1 MKKGKLILIPTIIG
15 ENTAKENLP
24 SIIYDTI
31 KNTNIYI
38 VENIRSARRFI
49 KNIYKEKDIEN
60 TTFYA
65 YGKHDSIDLEQDL
78 LIHILAGKN
87 VGLISEAG
95 VPSVADPGSKIVE
108 YAHNYNIRVI
118 PLVGPSSILLA
129 LMASGMNGQN
139 FAFNGYLPIESKERT
154 NKIKQLEKLANLRNQ
169 TQIFMETPYRNNK
182 LLEVILKT
190 CRSQTRLCIASN
202 ITTDHESILTKTIL
216 EWKTIKIN
224 INKQPSIF
232 LLS

>member
-1 MKKGKLILIPTIIG
+1 MIKGKLILIPTVIG
-15 ENTAKENLP
+15 ENTEKQNIP
-24 SIIYDTI
+24 PIIFNTI
-31 KNTNIYI
+31 KKTNIFI

-49 KNIYKEKDIEN
+49 KKIYPAKDIEQ
-60 TTFYA
+60 TMFYA
-65 YGKHDSIDLEQDL
+65 YGKHDSIDYEQDL
-78 LIHILAGKN
+78 LLHILAGED

-95 VPSVADPGSKIVE
+95 TPSVADPGSKIVE
-108 YAHNYNIRVI
+108 YAHNFNIIVT

-139 FAFNGYLPIESKERT
+139 FAFNGYLAIESKERI
-154 NKIKQLEKLANLRNQ
+154 NKIKQLEKLAHTQKQ
-169 TQIFMETPYRNNK
+169 TQIFMETPYRNNQ

-190 CRSQTRLCIASN
+190 CRPQSRLCIASN
-202 ITTDHESILTKTIL
+202 ITTEKESILTKTIS

-232 LLS
+232 LLY

>member
-1 MKKGKLILIPTIIG
+1 MTKGKLILIPTVIG
-15 ENTAKENLP
+15 ENTAQETLP
-24 SIIYDTI
+24 SIIIDTI
-31 KNTNIYI
+31 KNTDIYI

-49 KNIYKEKDIEN
+49 KKIYAKKNIEETI
-60 TTFYA
+60 FYA
-65 YGKHDSIDLEQDL
+65 YGKYDSIDYEQDL
-78 LIHILAGKN
+78 LLHILAGED

-108 YAHNYNIRVI
+108 YAHNFNITVT

-139 FAFNGYLPIESKERT
+139 FAFNGYLPIESKERA
-154 NKIKQLEKLANLRNQ
+154 NKVKQLEKLAHTQKQ
-169 TQIFMETPYRNNK
+169 TQIFMETPYRNNQ

-190 CRSQTRLCIASN
+190 CRSQSKLCIASN
-202 ITTDHESILTKTIL
+202 ITTDKESILTKTIS
-216 EWKTIKIN
+216 EWKTIKTD

>member
-78 LIHILAGKN
+78 LIHILAGKD

>member
-1 MKKGKLILIPTIIG
+1 MIKGKLILIPTVIG
-15 ENTAKENLP
+15 ENTEKQNIP
-24 SIIYDTI
+24 PIIFDTI
-31 KNTNIYI
+31 KKTNIFI

-49 KNIYKEKDIEN
+49 KKIYPAKDIEK
-60 TTFYA
+60 TMFYA
-65 YGKHDSIDLEQDL
+65 YGKHDSIDYEQDL
-78 LIHILAGKN
+78 LLHILAGED

-108 YAHNYNIRVI
+108 YAHNFNIIVT

-139 FAFNGYLPIESKERT
+139 FAFNGYLAIESKERI
-154 NKIKQLEKLANLRNQ
+154 NKIKQLEKLAHTQKQ
-169 TQIFMETPYRNNK
+169 TQIFMETPYRNNQ

-190 CRSQTRLCIASN
+190 CRPQSRLCIASN
-202 ITTDHESILTKTIL
+202 ITTEKESILTKTIS

-224 INKQPSIF
+224 TNKQPSIF
-232 LLS
+232 LLY

>member
-1 MKKGKLILIPTIIG
+1 MIKGKLILIPTVIG
-15 ENTAKENLP
+15 ENTEKQNIP
-24 SIIYDTI
+24 PIIFDTI
-31 KNTNIYI
+31 KKTNIFI

-49 KNIYKEKDIEN
+49 KKIYPAKDIEK
-60 TTFYA
+60 TMFYA
-65 YGKHDSIDLEQDL
+65 YGKHDSIDYEQDL
-78 LIHILAGKN
+78 LLHILAGED

-108 YAHNYNIRVI
+108 YAHNFNIIVT

-139 FAFNGYLPIESKERT
+139 FAFNGYLPIESKERI
-154 NKIKQLEKLANLRNQ
+154 NKIKQLEKLAHTQKQ
-169 TQIFMETPYRNNK
+169 TQIFMETPYRNNQ

-190 CRSQTRLCIASN
+190 CRSQSKLCIASN
-202 ITTDHESILTKTIL
+202 ITTDKESILTKTIS
-216 EWKTIKIN
+216 EWKTIKTD

>member
-1 MKKGKLILIPTIIG
+1 MTKGKLILIPTVIG
-15 ENTAKENLP
+15 ENTAKETLP
-24 SIIYDTI
+24 SIIIDTI
-31 KNTNIYI
+31 KNTDIYI

-49 KNIYKEKDIEN
+49 KKIYAKKNIEETI
-60 TTFYA
+60 FYA
-65 YGKHDSIDLEQDL
+65 YGKYDSIDYEQDL
-78 LIHILAGKN
+78 LLHILAGED

-108 YAHNYNIRVI
+108 YAHNFNITVK

-139 FAFNGYLPIESKERT
+139 FAFNGYLPIESKERA
-154 NKIKQLEKLANLRNQ
+154 NKVKQLEKLAHTQKQ
-169 TQIFMETPYRNNK
+169 TQIFMETPYRNNQ

-190 CRSQTRLCIASN
+190 CRSQSKLCIASN
-202 ITTDHESILTKTIL
+202 ITTDKESILTKTIS
-216 EWKTIKIN
+216 EWKTIKID

>member
-1 MKKGKLILIPTIIG
+1 MIKGKLILIPTVIG
-15 ENTAKENLP
+15 ENTEKQNIP
-24 SIIYDTI
+24 PIIFNTI
-31 KNTNIYI
+31 KKTNIFI

-49 KNIYKEKDIEN
+49 KKIYPEKDIEQ
-60 TTFYA
+60 TMFYA
-65 YGKHDSIDLEQDL
+65 YGKHDSIDYEQDL
-78 LIHILAGKN
+78 LLHILAGED

-95 VPSVADPGSKIVE
+95 TPSVADPGSKIVE
-108 YAHNYNIRVI
+108 YAHNFNIIVT

-139 FAFNGYLPIESKERT
+139 FAFNGYLAIESKERI
-154 NKIKQLEKLANLRNQ
+154 NKIKQLEKLAHTQKQ
-169 TQIFMETPYRNNK
+169 TQIFMETPYRNNQ

-190 CRSQTRLCIASN
+190 CRPQSRLCIASN
-202 ITTDHESILTKTIL
+202 ITTEKESILTKTIS

-232 LLS
+232 LLY

>member
-1 MKKGKLILIPTIIG
+1 MIKGKLILIPTVIG
-15 ENTAKENLP
+15 ENTEKQNIP
-24 SIIYDTI
+24 PIIFDTI
-31 KNTNIYI
+31 KKTNIFI

-49 KNIYKEKDIEN
+49 KKIYPAKDIEK
-60 TTFYA
+60 TMFYA
-65 YGKHDSIDLEQDL
+65 YGKHDSIDYEQDL
-78 LIHILAGKN
+78 LLHILAGED

-108 YAHNYNIRVI
+108 YAHNFNIIVT

-139 FAFNGYLPIESKERT
+139 FAFNGYLPIESKERI
-154 NKIKQLEKLANLRNQ
+154 NKIKQLEKLAHTQKQ
-169 TQIFMETPYRNNK
+169 TQIFMETPYRNNQ

-190 CRSQTRLCIASN
+190 CRPQSRLCIASN
-202 ITTDHESILTKTIL
+202 ITTEKESILTKTIS

-224 INKQPSIF
+224 TNKQPSIF
-232 LLS
+232 LLY

>member
-15 ENTAKENLP
+15 ENTAKETLP

-60 TTFYA
+60 TTFYS

-78 LIHILAGKN
+78 LIHILAGKD

>member
-1 MKKGKLILIPTIIG
+1 MTKGKLILIPTVIG
-15 ENTAKENLP
+15 ENTAKETLP
-24 SIIYDTI
+24 SIILDTI
-31 KNTNIYI
+31 KNTDIYI

-49 KNIYKEKDIEN
+49 KKIYAKKNIEETI
-60 TTFYA
+60 FYA
-65 YGKHDSIDLEQDL
+65 YGKYDSIDYEKDL
-78 LIHILAGKN
+78 LLHILAGED

-108 YAHNYNIRVI
+108 YAHNFNITVT

-139 FAFNGYLPIESKERT
+139 FAFNGYLPIESKERA
-154 NKIKQLEKLANLRNQ
+154 NKVKQLEKLAHTQKQ
-169 TQIFMETPYRNNK
+169 TQIFMETPYRNNQ

-190 CRSQTRLCIASN
+190 CRSQSKLCIASN
-202 ITTDHESILTKTIL
+202 ITTDKESILTKTMS
-216 EWKTIKIN
+216 EWKTIKTD

>member
-139 FAFNGYLPIESKERT
+139 FAFNGYLPIKSKERT

>member
-1 MKKGKLILIPTIIG
+1 MTKGKLILIPTVIG
-15 ENTAKENLP
+15 ENTAKETLP
-24 SIIYDTI
+24 SIIIDTI
-31 KNTNIYI
+31 KNTDIYI

-49 KNIYKEKDIEN
+49 KKIYAKKNIEETI
-60 TTFYA
+60 FYA
-65 YGKHDSIDLEQDL
+65 YGKYDSIDYEKDL
-78 LIHILAGKN
+78 LLHILAGED

-108 YAHNYNIRVI
+108 YAHNFNITVT

-139 FAFNGYLPIESKERT
+139 FAFNGYLPIESKERA
-154 NKIKQLEKLANLRNQ
+154 NKVKQLEKLAHTQKQ
-169 TQIFMETPYRNNK
+169 TQIFMETPYRNNQ

-190 CRSQTRLCIASN
+190 CRSQSKLCIASN
-202 ITTDHESILTKTIL
+202 ITTDKESILTKTIS
-216 EWKTIKIN
+216 EWKTIKID

>member
-1 MKKGKLILIPTIIG
+1 MTKGKLILIPTVIG
-15 ENTAKENLP
+15 ENTAQDTLP
-24 SIIYDTI
+24 SVIFDTI
-31 KNTNIYI
+31 KHTNIYI

-49 KNIYKEKDIEN
+49 KKIYAEKNIEETI
-60 TTFYA
+60 FYA
-65 YGKHDSIDLEQDL
+65 YGKHDSINYEQDL
-78 LIHILAGKN
+78 LLHILAGED

-108 YAHNYNIRVI
+108 YAHNFNITVT

-139 FAFNGYLPIESKERT
+139 FAFNGYLPIESKERA
-154 NKIKQLEKLANLRNQ
+154 NKVKQLEKLAHTHKQ
-169 TQIFMETPYRNNK
+169 TQIFMETPYRNNQ

-190 CRSQTRLCIASN
+190 CRSQSKLCIASN
-202 ITTDHESILTKTIL
+202 ITTDKESILTKTIS
-216 EWKTIKIN
+216 EWKTIKID

>member
-1 MKKGKLILIPTIIG
+1 MIKGKLILIPTVIG
-15 ENTAKENLP
+15 ENTEKQNIP
-24 SIIYDTI
+24 PIIFNTI
-31 KNTNIYI
+31 KKTNIFI

-49 KNIYKEKDIEN
+49 KKIYPAKDIEQ
-60 TTFYA
+60 TMFYA
-65 YGKHDSIDLEQDL
+65 YGKHDSIDYEQDL
-78 LIHILAGKN
+78 LLNILAGED

-95 VPSVADPGSKIVE
+95 TPSVADPGSKIVE
-108 YAHNYNIRVI
+108 YAHNFNIIVT

-139 FAFNGYLPIESKERT
+139 FAFNGYLAIESKERI
-154 NKIKQLEKLANLRNQ
+154 NKIKQLEKLAHTQKQ
-169 TQIFMETPYRNNK
+169 TQIFMETPYRNNQ

-190 CRSQTRLCIASN
+190 CRPQSRLCIASN
-202 ITTDHESILTKTIL
+202 ITTEKESILTKTIS

-232 LLS
+232 LLY

>member
-1 MKKGKLILIPTIIG
+1 MIKGKLILIPTVIG
-15 ENTAKENLP
+15 ENTEKQNIP
-24 SIIYDTI
+24 PIIFNTI
-31 KNTNIYI
+31 KKTNIFI

-49 KNIYKEKDIEN
+49 KKIYPEKDIEQ
-60 TTFYA
+60 TMFYA
-65 YGKHDSIDLEQDL
+65 YGKHDSIDYEQDL
-78 LIHILAGKN
+78 LLHILAGED

-95 VPSVADPGSKIVE
+95 TPSVADPGSKIVE
-108 YAHNYNIRVI
+108 YAHNFNIIVT

-139 FAFNGYLPIESKERT
+139 FAFNGYLAIESKERI
-154 NKIKQLEKLANLRNQ
+154 NKIKQLEKLAHTQKQ
-169 TQIFMETPYRNNK
+169 TQIFMETPYRNNQ

-190 CRSQTRLCIASN
+190 CSPQSRLCIASN
-202 ITTDHESILTKTIL
+202 ITTEKESILTKTIS

-232 LLS
+232 LLY

>member
-78 LIHILAGKN
+78 LIHILAGKDI
-87 VGLISEAG
+87 GLISEAG